1 MSVASAPADDESRQY
16 PYWRRNR
23 LVIPIATL
31 VCGLGFNVT
40 WPFVPLMVRELGIR
54 ENLETWVGYMLLV
67 FYLVSFAV
75 NPVWGSIADHYGRKL
90 MVLRA
95 MLGMGATMMLVPL
108 APTPLWFAAALVL
121 VSVFNGFTPA
131 AMSLL
136 VANTPPRR
144 IGSTVAF
151 AQTGGLVGQALGPAA
166 GAALAAYVDP
176 QHALYWIGG
185 GLLLSG
191 GVLVLV
197 HVREVKRPVS
207 GPWRLEWLGSL
218 KTLLAVRGIGPLI
231 LLGFLF
237 SVMWHGS
244 ITNITVFMLQLLE
257 GRGVDSAGEAWWI
270 GAAAM
275 AGAMCMLVATP
286 VWGRV
291 LDKTG
296 PAKVL
301 LVCGIATVVT
311 HAPLLVLQT
320 PMELVMA
327 RAAFGLT
334 SAGMQAAIVYLLRT
348 VSPPGMDARAIAY
361 MSAFQFFGMGMAPFL
376 AGLIGPVMGM
386 RAYFALTMVLMA
398 IGLVLWRRT
407 DQLESRKSKVG

>member
-1 MSVASAPADDESRQY
+1 MGSAAAPEDESREY
-16 PYWRRNR
+16 PYWRSNR
-23 LVIPIATL
+23 RAIPLAIL
-31 VCGLGFNVT
+31 LCGLGFSVT

-54 ENLETWVGYMLLV
+54 ENLETWVGHMLLV
-67 FYLVSFAV
+67 FYLVSFV
-75 NPVWGSIADHYGRKL
+75 INPVWGSIADHYGRKL

-95 MLGMGATMMLVPL
+95 MLGMGIAMMFVPL
-108 APTPLWFAAALVL
+108 APTPLWFAAALML
-121 VSVFNGFTPA
+121 IAVFNGFTPA
-131 AMSLL
+131 AVSLL

-151 AQTGGLVGQALGPAA
+151 AQTGGFVGQAFGPVA
-166 GAALAAYVDP
+166 GAALAAYVDS

-185 GLLLSG
+185 GLLLAG
-191 GVLVLV
+191 GLLVLFCV
-197 HVREVKRPVS
+197 QEVKRTVS

-218 KTLLAVRGIGPLI
+218 KTLLAVRGIGPL
-231 LLGFLF
+231 LFLGLLF
-237 SVMWHGS
+237 SMMWHGS

-257 GRGVDSAGEAWWI
+257 GRGVDAAGEAWWV

-275 AGAMCMLVATP
+275 AGALCMLLATP

-291 LDKTG
+291 LDRAG

-320 PMELVMA
+320 PMELVLA
-327 RAAFGLT
+327 RAAFGLS
-334 SAGMQAAIVYLLRT
+334 SAGMQAAIVYLLRN
-348 VSPPGMDARAIAY
+348 VAPPGMDARAIAY

-376 AGLIGPVMGM
+376 AGLIGPMLSL
-386 RAYFALTMVLMA
+386 RAYFALTIVLMA
-398 IGLVLWRRT
+398 AGLVLWRRA
-407 DQLESRKSKVG
+407 DAAARPGQ

>member
-1 MSVASAPADDESRQY
+1 MSVASTPADDESRQY

-23 LVIPIATL
+23 LVIPLANL

-131 AMSLL
+131 AVSLL

-176 QHALYWIGG
+176 PHALYWIGG

-191 GVLVLV
+191 GLLVLV
-197 HVREVKRPVS
+197 YVQEVKRPVS

-218 KTLLAVRGIGPLI
+218 KTLLAVRGVGPLI

-257 GRGVDSAGEAWWI
+257 GSGVDAAGEAWWI

-275 AGAMCMLVATP
+275 AGALCMLVAMP
-286 VWGRV
+286 LWGRV
-291 LDKTG
+291 LDRTG

-320 PMELVMA
+320 PMELVVA

-334 SAGMQAAIVYLLRT
+334 SAGMQAAIVYLLRN

-361 MSAFQFFGMGMAPFL
+361 LSAFQFFGMGLAPFL

-398 IGLVLWRRT
+398 AGLWWWRRAA
-407 DQLESRKSKVG
+407 LKA

>member
-1 MSVASAPADDESRQY
+1 MSVAGLPEDESRQY

-23 LVIPIATL
+23 VVTPVATL
-31 VCGLGFNVT
+31 LCSLGFNVT

-95 MLGMGATMMLVPL
+95 MVGMGLAMLLVPL

-136 VANTPPRR
+136 VANTPGRR
-144 IGSTVAF
+144 IGSTVALT
-151 AQTGGLVGQALGPAA
+151 QTGGLVGQALGPAA
-166 GAALAAYVDP
+166 GAALAAYVDQ

-185 GLLLSG
+185 GLMLSG
-191 GVLVLV
+191 GLLVFFYV
-197 HVREVKRPVS
+197 HEVKRVVA
-207 GPWRLEWLGSL
+207 GPWRLNWLGSL
-218 KTLLAVRGIGPLI
+218 KTLLAVRGIGPLMF
-231 LLGFLF
+231 LGFLF
-237 SVMWHGS
+237 SMMWHGS

-257 GRGVDSAGEAWWI
+257 GRGVDAAGEAWWI

-275 AGAMCMLVATP
+275 GGALCMLVATP

-291 LDKTG
+291 LDRTG

-320 PMELVMA
+320 PMELVLT

-334 SAGMQAAIVYLLRT
+334 SAGMQAALVYLLRT

-386 RAYFALTMVLMA
+386 RGYFALTMILMA
-398 IGLVLWRRT
+398 IALWLWRR
-407 DQLESRKSKVG
+407 SA